1 MQTIPMAVL
10 PKCDIDGCNVDA
22 TFDAPTHTSG
32 NYKKYLCRTH
42 YLKLADKELPANLLK
57 LTHVVKAELENQS

>member
-10 PKCDIDGCNVDA
+10 PKCDIDGCGIDA

-32 NYKKYLCRTH
+32 NYKLYLCRTH
-42 YLKLADKELPANLLK
+42 YIKLADKERVANRLR
-57 LTHVVKAELENQS
+57 LTHIVKAELEN